1 MLAKE
6 LITDEVPPLRV
17 TDTAQKALNWMDEFK
32 VSHLPVVKGVE
43 YCGLISDDEI
53 VDFNDPEATI
63 DKILNKASLPC
74 VQEDQFIF
82 DVIKLASELNLT
94 VLPVL
99 DKNQNYIG
107 NIPSLHL
114 LKKISEISG
123 IKDTGSIIILELNMR
138 DYSLSE
144 ISRIVEGNDCK
155 IVSSYVMTHPDST
168 KMDVTIKINKIEI
181 SSVIQTFLRYNYVIK
196 ASFNDNSL
204 EEDLQD
210 RYEGLM
216 KFLDI

>member
-17 TDTAQKALNWMDEFK
+17 SDTGQKALNWMEEFK
-32 VSHLPVVKGVE
+32 VSHLPVVKGSK

-53 VDFNDPEATI
+53 IDFNDPKATV
-63 DKILNKASLPC
+63 DKIMNGATLPC
-74 VQEDQFIF
+74 VQEDNHIF
-82 DVIKLASELNLT
+82 DIIKQVSEFNLT
-94 VLPVL
+94 LIPVL
-99 DKNQNYIG
+99 DKNSNYIG
-107 NIPSLHL
+107 NIPALHL

-123 IKDTGSIIILELNMR
+123 INDTGSIIVLELNIR
-138 DYSLSE
+138 DYSLTE
-144 ISRIVEGNDCK
+144 ISRIVESNNYK
-155 IVSSYVMTHPDST
+155 IISSYVATHPDST
-168 KMDVTIKINKIEI
+168 KMDVTIKLNKLEI
-181 SSVIQTFLRYNYVIK
+181 SPVIQTFLRYNYVIK

-210 RYEGLM
+210 RFEGLM